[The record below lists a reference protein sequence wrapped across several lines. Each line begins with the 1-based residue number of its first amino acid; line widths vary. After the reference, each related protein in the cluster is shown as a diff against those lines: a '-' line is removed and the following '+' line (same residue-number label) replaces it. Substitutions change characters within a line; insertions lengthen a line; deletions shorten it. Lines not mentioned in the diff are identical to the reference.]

1 MGAIKKVMKKFIFKK
16 PNKGF
21 DHNSFWSRLLAS
33 AETDGLN
40 GNATSFFKQVYQN
53 CKQDKLVNY

>member
-1 MGAIKKVMKKFIFKK
+1 
-16 PNKGF
+16 
-21 DHNSFWSRLLAS
+21 LAS